1 MCYKK
6 LNIYQ
11 QVNGISFSEMQWSN
25 SKRFSGSIYPV
36 MFQDVIDVTNLYVHK
51 IISNY
56 RKKFYII
63 IFQNVISS
71 EKVSC
76 IMIQAPF

>member
-1 MCYKK
+1 M
-6 LNIYQ
+6 
-11 QVNGISFSEMQWSN
+11 NGICFYEMQWSN
-25 SKRFSGSIYPV
+25 SKRFSGSIYHV
-36 MFQDVIDVTNLYVHK
+36 KFQDVIDVTNLYVHK

-76 IMIQAPF
+76 IMIQTPF

>member
-1 MCYKK
+1 MAYPF
-6 LNIYQ
+6 Y
-11 QVNGISFSEMQWSN
+11 ETQWSN
-25 SKRFSGSIYPV
+25 SKRFSGSIYPI

-56 RKKFYII
+56 RIKFYII
-63 IFQNVISS
+63 IFQNVILS